1 MLALIVL
8 VIFGL
13 GMAYFATQNTLPI
26 SFTIGNY
33 RFTNVPLYILAI
45 GSLLLGIFISW
56 IVSVMDDLSPSKGID
71 KTDKTIEELKE
82 EKQELEVENARLK
95 EKEEAQRPSLIH
107 RLKHSFS

>member
-1 MLALIVL
+1 MLGLIVL

-33 RFTNVPLYILAI
+33 RFTNIPLYFLVI

-56 IVSVMDDLSPSKGID
+56 IVSIMDGLSSTKGV
-71 KTDKTIEELKE
+71 DKTIEELKE
-82 EKQELEVENARLK
+82 EKHELEVDNARLK